1 MYTGE
6 LGSQDKENQWSD
18 SRNLHPTEGRVN
30 MNSLSWLMQ
39 RLNVRKDRK
48 GSESVDQVSTNKK
61 LTAKPKNMCFVSLNC
76 RMN

>member
-1 MYTGE
+1 MYSGE
-6 LGSQDKENQWSD
+6 MGSQDREIQWSN

-48 GSESVDQVSTNKK
+48 GSESVDQVSTNKR
-61 LTAKPKNMCFVSLNC
+61 LPARPKNMCFVSLNG
-76 RMN
+76 